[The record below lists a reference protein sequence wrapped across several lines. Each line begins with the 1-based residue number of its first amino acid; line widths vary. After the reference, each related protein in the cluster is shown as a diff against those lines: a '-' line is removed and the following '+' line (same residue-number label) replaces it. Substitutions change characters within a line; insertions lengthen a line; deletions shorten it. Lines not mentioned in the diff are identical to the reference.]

1 MMFGQDVSAMIEA
14 RNAREWE
21 ELNEEPELLPV
32 SDVEKHLGEA
42 FRLLN
47 ESYDRIAKAADYA
60 KDFPLEAK
68 LDSILHDLENLTND
82 IEKYRREVKAS

>member
-14 RNAREWE
+14 RNAMEWE
-21 ELNEEPELLPV
+21 ELNEEPEMPV
-32 SDVEKHLGEA
+32 SDVDSQLGEA